1 MIRKIEN
8 IEYFF
13 NRKNVKNINLRVGR
27 DGKITVSA
35 NKRVPVEF
43 VDEFVLLK
51 KEWLEKA
58 VLKSIDRQIP
68 DAYVPEDELKE
79 FFTRLSEWAYEFFRN
94 DIGFK
99 PDIKVKKMT
108 SAWGICHPK
117 KRYIS
122 FNKSLYFKPKAAA
135 EYVAVHEYTHF
146 LFPNHQKN
154 FYKKVAGILP
164 DYKEREKLLKG

>member
-13 NRKNVKNINLRVGR
+13 SRKNVKNINLRVGR
-27 DGKITVSA
+27 DGKIAVSA
-35 NKRVPVEF
+35 NRRVPVEF
-43 VDEFVLLK
+43 VDEFVLSK

-58 VLKSIDRQIP
+58 VLKSKDRQIP
-68 DAYVPEDELKE
+68 DAYASKEELEE
-79 FFTRLSEWAYEFFRN
+79 FFTRLSEWAYEFFKTDLN
-94 DIGFK
+94 FK
-99 PDIKVKKMT
+99 PDIKVKKMS

-122 FNKSLYFKPKAAA
+122 FNQALYFKPKEAA

-146 LFPNHQKN
+146 LFPNHQKA
-154 FYKKVAGILP
+154 FYEKVAEILP